1 VPDESVQDTKELSK
15 DEENKTQVTEKKAKK
30 SVTF

>member
-1 VPDESVQDTKELSK
+1 VPDESVQDTKEVPK
-15 DEENKTQVTEKKAKK
+15 VEETKTQITEKKAKK